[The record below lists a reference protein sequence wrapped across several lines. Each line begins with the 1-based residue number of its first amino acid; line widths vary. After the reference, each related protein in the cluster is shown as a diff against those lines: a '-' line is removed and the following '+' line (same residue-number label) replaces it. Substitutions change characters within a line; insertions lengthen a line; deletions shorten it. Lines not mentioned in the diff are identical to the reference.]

1 MKNLQIR
8 VQATEAGVRLWEIAE
23 EMGITDSSFSR
34 KLRRELDPVTKD
46 RIFRIIA
53 DLSQRREGTGGDED
67 AHSIQGS

>member
-34 KLRRELDPVTKD
+34 KLRRELDPETKQ
-46 RIFRIIA
+46 RILHIIS
-53 DLSQRREGTGGDED
+53 DGGY
-67 AHSIQGS
+67 HL